1 MCDLSTE
8 LNPKIT
14 LKNPILTASGTC
26 GYGIELD
33 EIVDIDN
40 YGGIITKS
48 LSLNPRAGN
57 PPQRITETPAGMINS
72 IGLANIGVDAFLEQK
87 AEELK
92 NYSGTLIIN
101 LAGKTKQEFL
111 ALIDKL
117 ENEAWIDGFEINVS
131 CPNVKEGGIAFGTDP
146 EVLLDLTQTIRK
158 ATGKFLIIKLSP
170 NVTDIQKIALQAQKG
185 GADAIS
191 LVNTFYGAA
200 IDIDTRKP
208 KINSVIGGLSGP
220 AIKPAA
226 LAKVIKANQVVDL
239 PIIGIGGISN
249 GADVIEFMLA
259 GASAVELGTV
269 HFMNPTVIKD
279 IQKFLTNYCKNH
291 KLKRLSS
298 IIGQA
303 KI

>member
-87 AEELK
+87 AEKLK

-146 EVLLDLTQTIRK
+146 EVLLDLTQTIRQ
-158 ATGKFLIIKLSP
+158 ATDKFLIIKLSP